1 MKIKVDI
8 DEKLLEKENLL
19 KEIAGTKAK
28 NTFIPFIIFTL
39 ISFPFIFLNLYFIP
53 LFLFSIILLSFQ
65 YLNLKKTRER
75 IANHIDIKLFEL
87 YPLVPFSK
95 SFNLGNI
102 NYYIPILDF
111 TNKDYLVE
119 HISPTYLYINDLSH
133 KELSLICGLL
143 YSADKLTD
151 YYKNFIKNNY
161 SILWAINF
169 NSFFLMIFNEE
180 HKLIVKKEI
189 KLDIT

>member
-28 NTFIPFIIFTL
+28 INFIPFIIFTL

-53 LFLFSIILLSFQ
+53 LFLFSIILLYFQ
-65 YLNLKKTRER
+65 YLNIKKSRER
-75 IANHIDIKLFEL
+75 IANYIDIKLFEL

-95 SFNLGNI
+95 SFFLGNI

-119 HISPTYLYINDLSH
+119 HISPTYLYINDLSN

-151 YYKNFIKNNY
+151 YYKKIIKNNY
-161 SILWAINF
+161 SILWAVNF
-169 NSFFLMIFNEE
+169 NSFFLMIFNDE

>member
-28 NTFIPFIIFTL
+28 ITFIPFIIFTL
-39 ISFPFIFLNLYFIP
+39 MSFPFIFLNLYFIP

-65 YLNLKKTRER
+65 YLNLKKTREQ
-75 IANHIDIKLFEL
+75 IANHIDVKLFKL

-95 SFNLGNI
+95 SFFLGNI

-119 HISPTYLYINDLSH
+119 HIPTTYLYINDLSH
-133 KELSLICGLL
+133 KELSLLCGLL

-151 YYKNFIKNNY
+151 YKKFIKNNY
-161 SILWAINF
+161 SILWAINY
-169 NSFFLMIFNEE
+169 NSFFLMIFNDE
-180 HKLIVKKEI
+180 HKLILKKEI

>member
-19 KEIAGTKAK
+19 KEIAGTKTK
-28 NTFIPFIIFTL
+28 ITFIPFIIFTL

-75 IANHIDIKLFEL
+75 IANHIDVKLFEL
-87 YPLVPFSK
+87 YPLIPFSK
-95 SFNLGNI
+95 SFFLGNI

-119 HISPTYLYINDLSH
+119 HIPTTYLYINDLSH
-133 KELSLICGLL
+133 KELSLLCGLL

-151 YYKNFIKNNY
+151 YKKFIKNNY
-161 SILWAINF
+161 SILWAVNF
-169 NSFFLMIFNEE
+169 NSFFLMIFNDE
-180 HKLIVKKEI
+180 HKLILKKEI